1 MGQGLL
7 KKLLV
12 GIQPPWG
19 LTALGLRPDHDYVGS
34 PKRHPH
40 CIAGEVVPDWNCGEA
55 IRGAGSEDGGRV
67 EGVWVTA
74 SKESPKRAVIN
85 GDLAVGV
92 GKGRPSSAC
101 AIPLSPTDQLAQRGE
116 GDTVPALAAQRSTA
130 VGVPVRTSRLCSR
143 GGVSDYGRN
152 TPGIE
157 PSGSPA

>member
-55 IRGAGSEDGGRV
+55 IRGAGSD
-67 EGVWVTA
+67 A
-74 SKESPKRAVIN
+74 P
-85 GDLAVGV
+85 
-92 GKGRPSSAC
+92 GRPRLTRITDARHTHDTKRPAGRALMDEHGGMSATNG
-101 AIPLSPTDQLAQRGE
+101 L
-116 GDTVPALAAQRSTA
+116 
-130 VGVPVRTSRLCSR
+130 
-143 GGVSDYGRN
+143 
-152 TPGIE
+152 
-157 PSGSPA
+157 